1 MNDLQRELERVYQL
15 LVNIPVTGD
24 AVEWMA
30 AAKVGLRTAFQ
41 MARKWGGGE
50 KGEEGDAL

>member
-1 MNDLQRELERVYQL
+1 MNELQKELDKVYQM

-50 KGEEGDAL
+50 KGEEGDVL